1 MEDLSAARALR
12 RRASLSDRSAA
23 RRALLEHLSE
33 RELARS
39 TPPKQNSTSDA
50 ERAPLVPIAA
60 APPRETAAATRAAMA
75 NALRAAD
82 EQSLRHEKL

>member
-1 MEDLSAARALR
+1 MTDPPPQ
-12 RRASLSDRSAA
+12 RRAW
-23 RRALLEHLSE
+23 LEHLSE

-39 TPPKQNSTSDA
+39 APPKQNSTSDA

-82 EQSLRHEKL
+82 VRHERRATPPQTCTRRV